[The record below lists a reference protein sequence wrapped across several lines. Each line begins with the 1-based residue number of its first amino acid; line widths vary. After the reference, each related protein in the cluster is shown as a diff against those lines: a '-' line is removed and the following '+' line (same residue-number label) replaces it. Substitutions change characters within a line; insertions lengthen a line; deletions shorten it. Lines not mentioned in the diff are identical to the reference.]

1 MHILILIL
9 RTIYLY
15 VIIFN
20 IGRNNIN
27 SLYGCNKGAA
37 KLKRIEIRPSVKLI
51 PTVLVLLLTAALT
64 FFGACGKKAD
74 ESKTMQEADL
84 QFFYNNKTFELD
96 TDVQPLLDALGSEYE
111 FSEAP
116 SCVYEG
122 TDKAYEYSG
131 IAIYT
136 YPLNGKDLID
146 EIVLTGSEFETGK
159 GIKVG
164 STKEDI
170 VAAYG
175 DAFIDEGSII
185 TYRLNK
191 EQADS
196 PCIYFVLNDGTVE
209 SISYYSASNM

>member
-1 MHILILIL
+1 M
-9 RTIYLY
+9 
-15 VIIFN
+15 
-20 IGRNNIN
+20 
-27 SLYGCNKGAA
+27 
-37 KLKRIEIRPSVKLI
+37 KRIIKKPGVKLI
-51 PTVLVLLLTAALT
+51 PIVLVLVLSSALT
-64 FFGACGKKAD
+64 LLSACGKKAD
-74 ESKTMQEADL
+74 ESKALQEADL
-84 QFFYNNKTFELD
+84 KFIYNDMTFELD
-96 TDVQPLLDALGSEYE
+96 SDVQPLLKELGSDYE

-146 EIVLTGSEFETGK
+146 EIILTDSEYETNK
-159 GIKVG
+159 GIRVG

-175 DAFIDEGSII
+175 EEYIEEGNMH
-185 TYRLNK
+185 TYRLHK

-196 PCIYFVLNDGTVE
+196 PCIYFVLNNGTVE
-209 SISYYSASNM
+209 SISFYSASNM